1 MTVVAKLAPLCAQA
15 GIPRPQL
22 GLSLPVNHSLPA
34 CLPAHPCQ
42 PWHACLARPPACL
55 LIKKQHRRLPTAP
68 PPQTPLP
75 PVVPAPP
82 CPPTAPAAAAS
93 ATAAAP
99 SWTPPRRMGCWRTA
113 RRRRGRCGQT
123 IKSWASAAQRWWF
136 PASGAP
142 LTGPP
147 PPLSSGSKLPGKLRP
162 GGAQLVACC
171 WAACDQ
177 KAARRLPPP
186 PPPAG
191 HGGERIGQPSA
202 PLLVLAPPCRS
213 GKDWTEAV
221 QRLYQP
227 RMQDLLPKADAL
239 GPSPPYN
246 LSAFVPEVRRP
257 CGACCR
263 VQQRLP
269 AAAAAAEL
277 GSA

>member
-1 MTVVAKLAPLCAQA
+1 M
-15 GIPRPQL
+15 
-22 GLSLPVNHSLPA
+22 A
-34 CLPAHPCQ
+34 CLPC
-42 PWHACLARPPACL
+42 PPA
-55 LIKKQHRRLPTAP
+55 RLPAYQEAAQAASHSSSSPNP
-68 PPQTPLP
+68 PATRRPRPSLP
-75 PVVPAPP
+75 PHSAGSGSIGDRSCAQLDASTQDGLLAYGPTAARALRADYQVLGFSGATVVVPRIRCATHRAPS
-82 CPPTAPAAAAS
+82 PPLFWQQAAWK
-93 ATAAAP
+93 AAP
-99 SWTPPRRMGCWRTA
+99 RRCPAGRMLLGSMRPEGC
-113 RRRRGRCGQT
+113 
-123 IKSWASAAQRWWF
+123 
-136 PASGAP
+136 
-142 LTGPP
+142 
-147 PPLSSGSKLPGKLRP
+147 
-162 GGAQLVACC
+162 
-171 WAACDQ
+171 Q
-177 KAARRLPPP
+177 KAAPP